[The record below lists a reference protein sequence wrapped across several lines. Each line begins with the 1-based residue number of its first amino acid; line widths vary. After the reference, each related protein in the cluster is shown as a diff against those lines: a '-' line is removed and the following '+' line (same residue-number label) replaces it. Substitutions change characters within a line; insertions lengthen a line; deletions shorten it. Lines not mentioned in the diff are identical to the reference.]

1 MRGRSELNSRCGP
14 EVPCPS
20 REEEERGERGA
31 DERESPRPRFSEE
44 GPVLRSENL
53 RVDSER
59 RMSSFSILFL
69 IKCATSL
76 LDYKGLRAF
85 LFSKIY
91 TKVNEINDL
100 CLLHLK
106 EI

>member
-1 MRGRSELNSRCGP
+1 LVGFL
-14 EVPCPS
+14 
-20 REEEERGERGA
+20 A
-31 DERESPRPRFSEE
+31 DEPPLL
-44 GPVLRSENL
+44 GPENL

-59 RMSSFSILFL
+59 RMSSFWILFL